1 MYLSIRSI
9 SSKPFFMKSN
19 TLKPLNTAIIQCDVN
34 LKVVI
39 RLRHDGLIEG
49 KCLCLCIIYTVM
61 YMYTSDNIKMT
72 VNISMYISI
81 LLSKK
86 INIKMDYA

>member
-1 MYLSIRSI
+1 
-9 SSKPFFMKSN
+9 MKSN
-19 TLKPLNTAIIQCDVN
+19 TLKPLNTAIVQCNVN

-39 RLRHDGLIEG
+39 RLRHDGVMEG
-49 KCLCLCIIYTVM
+49 KCLCSGIIYTVM
-61 YMYTSDNIKMT
+61 YMYTSDNITMT
-72 VNISMYISI
+72 VNISMFISI